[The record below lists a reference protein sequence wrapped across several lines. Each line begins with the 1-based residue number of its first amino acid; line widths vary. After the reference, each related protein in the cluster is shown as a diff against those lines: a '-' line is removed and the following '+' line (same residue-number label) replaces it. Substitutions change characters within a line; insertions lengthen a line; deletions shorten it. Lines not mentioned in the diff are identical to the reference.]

1 MKTKEKALKWYNGLG
16 KEVREE
22 LSLNYF
28 GAILLTDI
36 EIAEMYFEEVPHFE
50 KERVVT
56 LFYKYNQDRIE
67 EELKRISED
76 IDILDSFTID
86 EWIKNNLL

>member
-28 GAILLTDI
+28 GAILLTDL
-36 EIAEMYFEEVPHFE
+36 EIVEMYFEEVPHKSLAE
-50 KERVVT
+50 
-56 LFYKYNQDRIE
+56 
-67 EELKRISED
+67 IS
-76 IDILDSFTID
+76 IIIKSFANNYMYASNEIGYD
-86 EWIKNNLL
+86 KWIKDNLV